1 MENMSVGIELL
12 FTGLFVVFLV
22 LLFLMYIMKA
32 ISWLFGA
39 ESTSKVASAPQ
50 QMVAAGAASALSTD
64 ELVAVMAAV
73 GKALPPNHQ
82 GVVRINVP
90 QVNGTEEEQ
99 MAVAAIASALVAAG
113 R

>member
-1 MENMSVGIELL
+1 MDNLSVGIELL

-22 LLFLMYIMKA
+22 LLFLMYLMKA
-32 ISWLFGA
+32 ISWLFG
-39 ESTSKVASAPQ
+39 EEGTSKVASTPQ
-50 QMVAAGAASALSTD
+50 QMVAAPMASELSAD

-73 GKALPPNHQ
+73 GTVLPPNHQ
-82 GVVRINVP
+82 GVVRINAP

-99 MAVAAIASALVAAG
+99 MAVAAIASALAAAG